1 MEIVLP
7 SAAHLSVFVV
17 GSLVLLLIPGPA
29 VLYIVARSLEHGRVA
44 GLVSMLGIQTA
55 TLIHV
60 AAAALG
66 LSALLMSSALA
77 FAAVKY
83 AGAAYLIWLGLRAI
97 FGREG
102 NGAGHAPMTSHSLGR
117 LYADGVVVNL
127 FNPKTALF
135 FLAFL
140 PQFVEPAKG
149 AVTMQLLALGL
160 IFTAIAV
167 VSDGLFA
174 LAAGTAGGLI
184 RRSRGTLRLR
194 RYVTGGIFIGLGV
207 TAAFSGSG
215 RK

>member
-1 MEIVLP
+1 
-7 SAAHLSVFVV
+7 
-17 GSLVLLLIPGPA
+17 
-29 VLYIVARSLEHGRVA
+29 
-44 GLVSMLGIQTA
+44 
-55 TLIHV
+55 
-60 AAAALG
+60 
-66 LSALLMSSALA
+66 
-77 FAAVKY
+77 
-83 AGAAYLIWLGLRAI
+83 
-97 FGREG
+97 
-102 NGAGHAPMTSHSLGR
+102 
-117 LYADGVVVNL
+117 VVNL